1 MNAPPSKRLPER
13 FPETIH
19 FNILKSLS
27 CKEII
32 LSLERRK
39 IPELTTQ
46 QWQTLTNNIHSPAF
60 DNLNR
65 VDVINQDEGQY
76 MLINHYDNND
86 AANKLYTKCMYVHLQ
101 RYHGN
106 GMKYKWYQT
115 IRINSE
121 DTTYFRYFTN
131 VTVIGRRTFEWQEP
145 KLTKVTIPDSV
156 TSIGDFA
163 FSNNLLKEV
172 TIPDSVTS
180 IGDFAFSKNLLEEV
194 NIPEGITKISH
205 GAFKENQLQQIKIPD
220 SVTIIEGAAF
230 RYNKLK
236 KVKIPYGVTTIG
248 EYAFANNNITEI
260 EIPDSVIWI
269 KEHAFIN
276 NNIRDITVPENTYVE
291 EGAFWL
297 YRGAVKIK
305 RRKSVVNNSTSV
317 VTLKS
322 LKF

>member
-1 MNAPPSKRLPER
+1 MKPSLFKMER
-13 FPETIH
+13 FPETIN

-76 MLINHYDNND
+76 MLINHYDND

-101 RYHGN
+101 RYCGN
-106 GMKYKWYQT
+106 GMKHKWYQT
-115 IRINSE
+115 IRINSK

-131 VTVIGRRTFEWQEP
+131 VTVIGQRTFEWQSP
-145 KLTKVTIPDSV
+145 KLT
-156 TSIGDFA
+156 
-163 FSNNLLKEV
+163 EV

-180 IGDFAFSKNLLEEV
+180 IGEFAFSTNLLKDV
-194 NIPEGITKISH
+194 TIPEGITKISS
-205 GAFKENQLQQIKIPD
+205 GAFKDNQLQQIKIPD
-220 SVTIIEGAAF
+220 SVTIIEGEAF

-236 KVKIPYGVTTIG
+236 KVNIPYGVTTIG
-248 EYAFANNNITEI
+248 KFAFANNKITEI

-269 KEHAFIN
+269 KKNAFTK
-276 NNIRDITVPENTYVE
+276 NNIRDITVPEGTYVE

-297 YRGAVKIK
+297 CRGAVKIK
-305 RRKSVVNNSTSV
+305 RRKSVVNKGVNDSKTNF
-317 VTLKS
+317 
-322 LKF
+322 KF